1 MLGSDVVRL
10 RKTILVTT
18 IIFTLLFS
26 TTVVTS
32 YVRFACA
39 QTETVTIK
47 ADGSVTPSTAP
58 IQQMSNNY
66 TLTSNIEGNMII
78 GRSNI
83 ILDGN
88 GYTINGLLQIGSLPT
103 TPTVEVTVISNV
115 TALNFVVMG
124 SYFGISLQSASNV
137 IVANN
142 TITGTGNG
150 ILALGEPTAAIAVE
164 GGGSNVITGN
174 IIANNYNAML
184 FLETEN
190 NLIVGNNITNN
201 KNPYVIV
208 SNVMF
213 WGASS
218 NTIYHNNF
226 IGDSSLAGNAAFNS
240 PYSVNVWDN
249 GYPSGGNYWSDYQK
263 RYPGAT
269 EIDGS
274 GIGNMS
280 YVVDGQNI
288 DRYPLM
294 EPYTE
299 ATYLLQTTP
308 PKISMLNQTV
318 TDSNVSLTF
327 TVDKIVNWTGYSLD
341 GQQNVT
347 ITGNTT
353 LTGLSSGLHN
363 VTVYANDTYGNMG
376 ASETVTFTVAV
387 PEPFPTAPVAAASV
401 ATIAVASVGLLVYFK
416 KRKH

>member
-1 MLGSDVVRL
+1 MTKIV
-10 RKTILVTT
+10 
-18 IIFTLLFS
+18 TLLLVLVFLAAS
-26 TTVVTS
+26 CTIVAKPVK
-32 YVRFACA
+32 A
-39 QTETVTIK
+39 QYQGDITIK
-47 ADGSVTPSTAP
+47 ADGNVSPSTAP
-58 IQQMSNNY
+58 IERLGASY
-66 TLTSNIEGNMII
+66 ILTSNVAGNIAVNTN
-78 GRSNI
+78 NI
-83 ILDGN
+83 VFDGN
-88 GYTINGLLQIGSLPT
+88 GHTIAGILQIGSLPT
-103 TPTVEVTVISNV
+103 APTVEVKVISNV
-115 TALNFVVMG
+115 TAINFVVMG

-137 IVANN
+137 IVVNN

-201 KNPYVIV
+201 KNPYVTV

-213 WGASS
+213 WGASN

-274 GIGNMS
+274 GIGNTS

-308 PKISMLNQTV
+308 PKISVLNQTV
-318 TDSNVSLTF
+318 ADANVSLTF

-347 ITGNTT
+347 ITGNIT

-363 VTVYANDTYGNMG
+363 VTVYANDTYGNIG

-387 PEPFPTAPVAAASV
+387 PEPFPTVPVAAASV
-401 ATIAVASVGLLVYFK
+401 AAVAVVGVVLLVYFK
-416 KRKH
+416 KRKKESGNKA